1 MFESQGAWEIAAN
14 IVVSEG
20 VGQMQTTVAVQTGLV
35 IRCKGWIQES
45 ILRMLENT
53 VQNGEDPAR
62 LIIYGGEAKAARSWE
77 SYWAIVDLL
86 QKLED
91 DETLVIQ
98 SGKPVGVFK
107 TRRESPRVIIANS
120 HLVPRWATWDNFR
133 KLERMGLTMYG
144 QYKAGDWGFIGLQGM
159 ILNTDVTY
167 RLCSLRYF
175 GGTLRGRI
183 VLSAGLGATGGAQPL
198 AIKLNDGVAL
208 VVEVDRRRIDR
219 RMALGFCDTVV
230 DTCEEAIERAVD
242 AAKRGIATSIA
253 LHANAAEATPRLLEL
268 GLRPDVVTDQTAAH
282 DPLNGYIPRGFS
294 VEEAA
299 KLRERDPDHYV
310 REVYQSIAIHVRALL
325 KFQSSGAV
333 AFEYG
338 NYNRAQAVEA
348 GVTNAFDMPGF
359 IPLLFREEF
368 SNGRG
373 PFRWVAV
380 SGNPADIDC
389 IDRALLTQFSDNAEF
404 CRWLRLAKER
414 VPSTGLPART
424 SWLGLGDRARVG
436 LIINDL
442 IASKKVSGPVAMS
455 RDHLD
460 SGAVAQPTRETE
472 DMMDGSD
479 TVADWPILNA
489 MLNTAAGADLVA
501 SHQGGGGGMGAS
513 ISAGLT
519 VIADGSA
526 AAREKLERVL
536 TADPGI
542 GVLRHA
548 DAGYPQARDAA
559 ARGRLKFP
567 GVRSIAQP

>member
-1 MFESQGAWEIAAN
+1 MQSK
-14 IVVSEG
+14 VV
-20 VGQMQTTVAVQTGLV
+20 AQTGLD

-53 VQNGEDPAR
+53 VQNGEDPDR

-77 SYWAIVDLL
+77 SYFAIVDLL
-86 QKLED
+86 KNLQG

-98 SGKPVGVFK
+98 SGKPVGVFR
-107 TRRESPRVIIANS
+107 TRTESPRVILANS

-133 KLERMGLTMYG
+133 KLERKGLTMYG

-167 RLCSLRYF
+167 RLCSLKYF
-175 GGTLRGRI
+175 GGTLQGRI

-208 VVEVDRRRIDR
+208 VIEVDSRRIER
-219 RMALGFCDTVV
+219 RMALGFCDSVV
-230 DTCEEAIERAVD
+230 QTCEEAIEQAVA
-242 AAKRGIATSIA
+242 AAKRGVATSIA
-253 LHANAAEATPRLLEL
+253 LHANAADAMPRLLEL

-282 DPLNGYIPRGFS
+282 DPLNGYIPRGHS

-299 KLRERDPDHYV
+299 RLRNSDPARYMDEAYK
-310 REVYQSIAIHVRALL
+310 SIALHVKALL
-325 KFQSSGAV
+325 DFQSQGAV

-338 NYNRAQAVEA
+338 NFNRAQAVEA
-348 GVTNAFDMPGF
+348 GVSNAFDMPGF

-373 PFRWVAV
+373 PFRWVAI
-380 SGNPADIDC
+380 SGNPKDIDC
-389 IDRALLTQFSDNAEF
+389 IDRALLEEFSSNAEF
-404 CRWLRLAKER
+404 CRWLRLAKDK

-436 LIINDL
+436 RIINDL
-442 IASKKVSGPVAMS
+442 IDSKRVSAPVAMS

-472 DMMDGSD
+472 GMMDGSD
-479 TVADWPILNA
+479 TIADWPILNA

-519 VIADGSA
+519 VIADGSH

-536 TADPGI
+536 TTDPGI

-548 DAGYPQARDAA
+548 DAGYPEARAA
-559 ARGRLKFP
+559 AKRGGLQFP
-567 GVRSIAQP
+567 GVPSIPQA